1 MRVLSI
7 TAAVLVVVALLFGN
21 CLTCPEM
28 AASQSCCHRNQP
40 CHHKQ
45 APSQVCEAQ
54 SLHQFVKADLADH
67 TVTLAVVSIATVT
80 PDPVSAAGPGDAA
93 FSSVE
98 YAPPDL
104 LSLHSSFR
112 I

>member
-45 APSQVCEAQ
+45 APSQVCEAR

-67 TVTLAVVSIATVT
+67 TVTLAVASIAPETS
-80 PDPVSAAGPGDAA
+80 DQFSLADQRDAA
-93 FSSVE
+93 FASAE
-98 YAPPDL
+98 YVPPDL
-104 LSLHSSFR
+104 ISLHSSFR